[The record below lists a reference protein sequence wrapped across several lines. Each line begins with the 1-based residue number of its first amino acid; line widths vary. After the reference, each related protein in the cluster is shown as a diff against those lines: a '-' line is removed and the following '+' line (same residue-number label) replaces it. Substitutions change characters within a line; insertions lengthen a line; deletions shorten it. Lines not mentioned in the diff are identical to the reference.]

1 MSNTTDPLPP
11 DYAELLDT
19 IRAEQTAKGD
29 DPQSPGFEDFV
40 HLAASLRSA
49 DYADWCE
56 QQLVRAGAPPRVE
69 RMVRLRLQD
78 VADDGRLD
86 LRDLLPG
93 ANPPD
98 LVGRDSDGEV
108 FIELKRLVFGADAQ
122 DVIRTN
128 AWLGSVHEVMVEL
141 GELLPGG
148 DLCYLPLGG
157 GSMPRASLRRDV
169 EAAASRLQAAAG
181 GLRETPMPE
190 GSPALLL
197 QWAPR
202 ASDGPCRVSRQSVVL
217 HPSSSPEALYGLVRD
232 RVLALDGRYGPSQ
245 RERWWL
251 VLHDEGDMVSEPLY
265 RPEFRAYLDAADPI
279 ECRCFDRVFI
289 LGDYHPAPAVRGYP
303 LIEVPAR
310 RR

>member
-1 MSNTTDPLPP
+1 MSAAADPLPP
-11 DYAELLDT
+11 AFAALLDE
-19 IRAEQTAKGD
+19 IRSEHIVKGD

-40 HLAASLRSA
+40 HLAASLRST
-49 DYADWCE
+49 DYAEWCE

-69 RMVRLRLQD
+69 RMVSLRLQD

-86 LRDLLPG
+86 VRDLVPG

-108 FIELKRLVFGADAQ
+108 CIELKRLVFGADAQ

-128 AWLGSVHEVMVEL
+128 AWLEPVHEVMVEL
-141 GELLPGG
+141 GQLLPGG
-148 DLCYLPLGG
+148 DLCYLPLGRG
-157 GSMPRASLRRDV
+157 ATPLASLQREV

-181 GLRETPMPE
+181 GLRESPMPE
-190 GSPALLL
+190 GRPALLL
-197 QWAPR
+197 QWIPR
-202 ASDGPCRVSRQSVVL
+202 TSDGPCRVSRQAVFH
-217 HPSSSPEALYGLVRD
+217 HPGSDPETLYGLLRD

-245 RERWWL
+245 RERWWV

-265 RPEFRAYLDAADPI
+265 RPEFGAYLDAADPI

-289 LGDYHPAPAVRGYP
+289 LGDYHPEPAVHGYP
-303 LIEVPAR
+303 LVEVPVR
-310 RR
+310 RG

>member
-1 MSNTTDPLPP
+1 M
-11 DYAELLDT
+11 
-19 IRAEQTAKGD
+19 RQRG
-29 DPQSPGFEDFV
+29 
-40 HLAASLRSA
+40 
-49 DYADWCE
+49 
-56 QQLVRAGAPPRVE
+56 VE
-69 RMVRLRLQD
+69 REVRLRLQD
-78 VADDGRLD
+78 AADDGRLD
-86 LRDLLPG
+86 VRDLVPG

-108 FIELKRLVFGADAQ
+108 SIELKRLVFGADAQ

-128 AWLGSVHEVMVEL
+128 AWLESVHEVMVEL
-141 GELLPGG
+141 GQFLPGG

-157 GSMPRASLRRDV
+157 GATPPAALRADV
-169 EAAASRLQAAAG
+169 EAAASRLQAAGG
-181 GLRETPMPE
+181 GLRETPMPMPVAR
-190 GSPALLL
+190 PALLL
-197 QWAPR
+197 QWIPR

-217 HPSSSPEALYGLVRD
+217 HPGSSPEVLYGLVRD

-265 RPEFRAYLDAADPI
+265 RQEFGAYLDAADPV

-303 LIEVPAR
+303 LVEVPVR